1 MGDKKLILS
10 AIILS
15 AILTLVV
22 IVMLTV
28 CGELDAG
35 FKGWLTQ
42 TFSHHWIA
50 KSVISI
56 LVFLVSIPIFYL
68 LRPKKFS
75 TVSLIWLLIAVA
87 NISFGI
93 LLAFFFVETYF

>member
-1 MGDKKLILS
+1 MQDKQSVLS

-15 AILTLVV
+15 SILTVVV
-22 IVMLTV
+22 IVLLTV

-35 FKGWLTQ
+35 FKGWLTR

-56 LVFLVSIPIFYL
+56 LIFLVSIPIFYL

-75 TVSLIWLLIAVA
+75 IVSLICLLIAVA

-93 LLAFFFVETYF
+93 LLAFFFVET